1 MDERAQAERLD
12 RALAAL
18 AQAQRALQEALGRVQ
33 TTLERLD
40 AAQRRRTL
48 AAAETRPSGGPWR
61 WN

>member
-18 AQAQRALQEALGRVQ
+18 AQALRALQVALGRVQ

-40 AAQRRRTL
+40 AAQRRRAL

>member
-1 MDERAQAERLD
+1 MNGRAQAERLD

-33 TTLERLD
+33 TTIERLD
-40 AAQRRRTL
+40 AAQRRRAL
-48 AAAETRPSGGPWR
+48 AAAETRPLGGTWR